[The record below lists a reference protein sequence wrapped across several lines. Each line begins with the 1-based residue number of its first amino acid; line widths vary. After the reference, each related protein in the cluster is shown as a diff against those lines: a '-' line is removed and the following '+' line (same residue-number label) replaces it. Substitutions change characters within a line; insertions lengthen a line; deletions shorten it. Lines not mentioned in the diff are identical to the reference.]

1 MGGGEYLSD
10 AIQVGGRRMTH
21 EKQMD
26 GERNGGGFFSGML
39 FGGLIGAAAALLL
52 APQSGATTRSL
63 IRMRGQEFKDQVERT
78 AKGTRDRV
86 EQMVGEAS
94 SRAAGLKERGQ
105 QMFEG
110 EKERVERTAR
120 AAAGAAREA
129 WDQGESA

>member
-1 MGGGEYLSD
+1 
-10 AIQVGGRRMTH
+10 MTH
-21 EKQMD
+21 ERDMG
-26 GERNGGGFFSGML
+26 GERNGAHNGSGFFSGMV

-78 AKGTRDRV
+78 AMGTRDRV
-86 EQMVGEAS
+86 GQIVSEAS

-105 QMFEG
+105 QVLEG

-120 AAAGAAREA
+120 AAAVAAREA
-129 WDQGESA
+129 WDQGERA